1 MPQIDVEN
9 LHLEFPLY
17 HAESRLLKQRLAQA
31 LGRTGDE
38 GRGATRFAQDR
49 RKRTVVD
56 VLRGV
61 SFSASPG
68 ERIGLIGSNGA
79 GKTTL
84 LRALAGIYEPV
95 RGAVRLQGTVG
106 ALLDAS
112 LGMNPELTG
121 RENVRLFT
129 QQCGDSLKSLE
140 DVYQDIE
147 GFAEL
152 GHYFDLPIKTY
163 SSGMSI
169 RLAFGMAT
177 ATAPQILLMDEW
189 FLAGDGAFLK
199 KAEMR
204 LMRMIERVEILVVSS
219 HQPEI
224 LERWCNRVIWMEQ
237 GKIRADGPCEDVL
250 ELYDKF

>member
-1 MPQIDVEN
+1 MPHIEVEN

-17 HAESRLLKQRLAQA
+17 HAESHFLKKRLAEA
-31 LGRTGDE
+31 LIGTG
-38 GRGATRFAQDR
+38 GGSIATRFAQDA

-61 SFSASPG
+61 HFNALPG
-68 ERIGLIGSNGA
+68 DRIGLIGRNGA

-95 RGAVRLQGTVG
+95 QGKVRLQGTVG
-106 ALLDAS
+106 TLLDAS

-121 RENVRLFT
+121 RENVRLFM
-129 QQCGDSLKSLE
+129 QQCAVPRMSLE
-140 DVYQDIE
+140 SAYQDIE

-152 GHYFDLPIKTY
+152 GHYFDLPIKAY

-177 ATAPQILLMDEW
+177 AVAPQILLMDEW

-199 KAEMR
+199 KAEAR
-204 LMRMIERVEILVVSS
+204 LLRMIERVEILLVSS

-224 LERWCNRVIWMEQ
+224 LARWCNRIIWMDE
-237 GKIRADGPCEDVL
+237 GKVRADGSCEEVL
-250 ELYDKF
+250 KQYKNM

>member
-1 MPQIDVEN
+1 MPHIDVEN

-17 HAESRLLKQRLAQA
+17 HAESHFLKKRLADA
-31 LGRTGDE
+31 LGGSD
-38 GRGATRFAQDR
+38 GGSIATRFAQDAK
-49 RKRTVVD
+49 KRTVVD

-61 SFSASPG
+61 NFTARPG
-68 ERIGLIGSNGA
+68 DRIGLIGRNGA

-95 RGAVRLQGTVG
+95 QGRVRLEGTVG

-121 RENVRLFT
+121 RENVRLYMR
-129 QQCGDSLKSLE
+129 QCADPKMSLE
-140 DVYQDIE
+140 SLYQDIE

-199 KAEMR
+199 KAEAR
-204 LMRMIERVEILVVSS
+204 LLRMIERVEILLVSS

-224 LERWCNRVIWMEQ
+224 LARWCNRVIWMD
-237 GKIRADGPCEDVL
+237 GGRVRADGKCEHIL
-250 ELYDKF
+250 EQYSKI